1 MQRHG
6 EFDTGVEVGRDDT
19 ALRRAE
25 PGRSGVRSLAARVL
39 TVALL
44 AALAALA
51 ALHAPPLQAQT
62 VTTFVSNTH
71 LTPTSSGSVSFQ
83 AQSFE
88 TGANAGGYTVSEVD
102 IFYRDTSG
110 KSTSVKI
117 RENNSSDE
125 PGDLVAT
132 LTNRGTLTDDSP
144 NTFTAPAGTT
154 LAASTTYYI
163 SVNEGITSD
172 RASLGVVSADDETG
186 ETSWSIGDGRLVRTD
201 ETNGWG
207 LNTFSLL
214 IAIKGTAITTFVSN
228 THYAE
233 STRSND
239 FHAQRFKTGANA
251 GGYTVSE
258 VDILLP
264 FNSVSGKSTSVKIRE
279 NNASDEPG
287 DLVATLTNPDT
298 FTASSLNTFTAPAGT
313 TLDPSEPYWITMNEG
328 ITSDRLRYAIT
339 NDEDQTGETGWTI
352 GNRRLRR
359 TDETSDWSS
368 SGNSLMIAIKG
379 TSGGTTT
386 LSTDATLSGLALE
399 DGDGNAIALDTDFAS
414 DDYEYEVSVAN
425 GIDAVKL
432 TATKNDSSAMV
443 VITDDDDVNTP
454 DEAELDLSVGSNTLT
469 VTVTAEDTS
478 TEELT
483 YTVTVT
489 RREPYVCAAPD
500 LSGRSEV
507 WSGTVT
513 VGTDGSTY
521 GYQSGT
527 DAYGALSDTDF
538 DYGGNDYIIE
548 GITQLGNTAL
558 AWVKI
563 DLDSSFPDSDRSKLS
578 LHICDGTFTLTS
590 AIENTVDND
599 YTVLRIR

>member
-1 MQRHG
+1 MQPHG

-186 ETSWSIGDGRLVRTD
+186 ETSWSIGDGRLV
-201 ETNGWG
+201 
-207 LNTFSLL
+207 S
-214 IAIKGTAITTFVSN
+214 
-228 THYAE
+228 
-233 STRSND
+233 
-239 FHAQRFKTGANA
+239 
-251 GGYTVSE
+251 
-258 VDILLP
+258 P
-264 FNSVSGKSTSVKIRE
+264 
-279 NNASDEPG
+279 
-287 DLVATLTNPDT
+287 NP
-298 FTASSLNTFTAPAGT
+298 PK
-313 TLDPSEPYWITMNEG
+313 
-328 ITSDRLRYAIT
+328 R
-339 NDEDQTGETGWTI
+339 
-352 GNRRLRR
+352 
-359 TDETSDWSS
+359 
-368 SGNSLMIAIKG
+368 
-379 TSGGTTT
+379 
-386 LSTDATLSGLALE
+386 
-399 DGDGNAIALDTDFAS
+399 
-414 DDYEYEVSVAN
+414 
-425 GIDAVKL
+425 
-432 TATKNDSSAMV
+432 
-443 VITDDDDVNTP
+443 
-454 DEAELDLSVGSNTLT
+454 
-469 VTVTAEDTS
+469 
-478 TEELT
+478 
-483 YTVTVT
+483 
-489 RREPYVCAAPD
+489 
-500 LSGRSEV
+500 
-507 WSGTVT
+507 
-513 VGTDGSTY
+513 
-521 GYQSGT
+521 
-527 DAYGALSDTDF
+527 
-538 DYGGNDYIIE
+538 
-548 GITQLGNTAL
+548 
-558 AWVKI
+558 
-563 DLDSSFPDSDRSKLS
+563 
-578 LHICDGTFTLTS
+578 
-590 AIENTVDND
+590 
-599 YTVLRIR
+599 